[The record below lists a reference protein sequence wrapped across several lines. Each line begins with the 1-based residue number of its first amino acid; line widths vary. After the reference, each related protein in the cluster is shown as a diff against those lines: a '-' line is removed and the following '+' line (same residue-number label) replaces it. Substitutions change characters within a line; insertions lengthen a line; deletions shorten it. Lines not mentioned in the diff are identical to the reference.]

1 MEKFKEEATQILGDA
16 KFPVNKWESNVIT
29 LESENM
35 PNPGKIL
42 GHSWDKRED
51 TLVIQVPK
59 SCEETPLTK
68 RTILSQLGKVYDP
81 LGIIS
86 ATMVQGKHL
95 YRDACDKRKS
105 WNAEVSPSLPKDW
118 NKWTMQLQDVKIPRS
133 LIRESTTV
141 EAVDIHQFADAS
153 NLACSTAA
161 VANLAKNLCQA
172 LKGWPIRS
180 VTIWMDSMVVL
191 YWILNP
197 GKSWKV
203 FVANRVRKI
212 AQVSGEVGIQWKY
225 CPSEMN
231 LADLGSRG
239 ASLNK
244 MECREWYTGLQW
256 LLNEDDWPEQ
266 PKLTC
271 SSKAQEEEHPN
282 KGITLFSAERKPDKW
297 DNLLERKPYWNTLRI
312 TAWVLRFVDNSSAKL
327 RKEKRQ
333 HGPLSTEEI
342 MEARDHWVRREQEKT
357 PKDLEKPGW
366 KLVKDEKTN
375 IPECVGRIQ
384 NYRPIYLEKGLFIQ
398 KLVRHVHEQMMH
410 LGTASTMAAIR
421 ERW

>member
-1 MEKFKEEATQILGDA
+1 
-16 KFPVNKWESNVIT
+16 
-29 LESENM
+29 
-35 PNPGKIL
+35 
-42 GHSWDKRED
+42 
-51 TLVIQVPK
+51 
-59 SCEETPLTK
+59 
-68 RTILSQLGKVYDP
+68 
-81 LGIIS
+81 
-86 ATMVQGKHL
+86 
-95 YRDACDKRKS
+95 
-105 WNAEVSPSLPKDW
+105 
-118 NKWTMQLQDVKIPRS
+118 
-133 LIRESTTV
+133 
-141 EAVDIHQFADAS
+141 
-153 NLACSTAA
+153 
-161 VANLAKNLCQA
+161 
-172 LKGWPIRS
+172 
-180 VTIWMDSMVVL
+180 
-191 YWILNP
+191 
-197 GKSWKV
+197 
-203 FVANRVRKI
+203 
-212 AQVSGEVGIQWKY
+212 
-225 CPSEMN
+225 
-231 LADLGSRG
+231 
-239 ASLNK
+239 
-244 MECREWYTGLQW
+244 

-342 MEARDHWVRREQEKT
+342 MEARDHWVRREQDKT